1 MLPMNCY
8 LVIFPRDKFYIC
20 YCILL
25 YTSVTKLFSFTDFTQ
40 FSAIDIHYLGIG
52 LPGQGL
58 YLFFHDQKW
67 QVNIKWTHLYTFSN
81 LVSTKSFQDNLLLNE
96 KNIASNRECSKYSLS
111 LETLSKVI
119 FVTKSVLYTSS
130 VLEYYFQQEKT

>member
-1 MLPMNCY
+1 MNREECVLLFCREEKDLGSISSVKIKHIMLPMNCY

-58 YLFFHDQKW
+58 YLFFHDQK
-67 QVNIKWTHLYTFSN
+67 
-81 LVSTKSFQDNLLLNE
+81 
-96 KNIASNRECSKYSLS
+96 
-111 LETLSKVI
+111 
-119 FVTKSVLYTSS
+119 
-130 VLEYYFQQEKT
+130 